1 MLRQRAFPESSR
13 PSVWFLLYKLAC
25 MKLLIT
31 TQAKERKTH
40 THICTVDE
48 APECSSPQNK
58 MRSKVFGRTNIP
70 TLYPPVHCLRI
81 QNYQVALSELFSSKL
96 GPEMIQMLCKSF
108 SCQNEGG
115 KHIFIPL
122 IKTWQFAML
131 NPYSMAMYLRNIC
144 FQNSIYCIN
153 AILLQV
159 FQLGEFPGSCW
170 SWVETNGREW
180 GSQPT
185 AKFRDD
191 FSATHQMS
199 LLTDSNIGTVLS
211 FHEVSYWQTDASESH

>member
-1 MLRQRAFPESSR
+1 
-13 PSVWFLLYKLAC
+13 
-25 MKLLIT
+25 
-31 TQAKERKTH
+31 
-40 THICTVDE
+40 
-48 APECSSPQNK
+48 

-70 TLYPPVHCLRI
+70 TPYPPVHCLRI
-81 QNYQVALSELFSSKL
+81 QNYQAAPSELFNSKL
-96 GPEMIQMLCKSF
+96 GPEMIQMLSKSF

-115 KHIFIPL
+115 KHIYSSDQNLAICYVKPL
-122 IKTWQFAML
+122 SI
-131 NPYSMAMYLRNIC
+131 AMYLRNIC

-153 AILLQV
+153 AILLQI

-170 SWVETNGREW
+170 SWVEIKGREW
-180 GSQPT
+180 RSQPT

-199 LLTDSNIGTVLS
+199 LLTDSNIRTVSS